1 MFLTVVASGAADTR
15 QEPIQQVTLNP
26 GRGEPASKMTSPLS
40 TPGPTLGV
48 VGGGQLGRMLG
59 EAAGPLGIEL
69 LVLDPTPDCPASPVV
84 RDQIVGEFDDEDAV
98 RELADRSDYL
108 TFEIEL
114 ADPDLLERV
123 ETAADVPVHPSP
135 DTLRTI
141 QDKLVQKDAL
151 TEAGIPVPEYR
162 AVDDA
167 GELRAAL
174 DEFGTPAMVKARE
187 GGYDGRGNAP
197 IESPEDAEDVL
208 DSVAGPAMVEKFVHF
223 ERELSVIGVK
233 GKNEV
238 ATFTTGENVHR
249 DEILRET
256 IVPARASEEVLERA
270 RSVARDVLDLMDGR
284 GVYGIELFETSE
296 PLRGSD
302 TSSEA
307 GSRDSAGEILVN
319 EIAPR
324 PHNSG
329 HWTIEGAVTSQ
340 FEQHVRA
347 VTGRPLGSTEQRD
360 PTVMTNILGDVAET
374 QPAAL
379 RGLDDVLS
387 TSRAALHWYGKR
399 DVRPLRKM
407 GHITLTDPDVD
418 PDESAGDLDELLA
431 RTRELRDAVT
441 FTED

>member
-1 MFLTVVASGAADTR
+1 
-15 QEPIQQVTLNP
+15 
-26 GRGEPASKMTSPLS
+26 MTSPLS

-69 LVLDPTPDCPASPVV
+69 IVLDPTPDCPASPVV

-98 RELADRSDYL
+98 RELAERSDFL

-123 ETAADVPVHPSP
+123 ETETGVPVHPSP

-151 TEAGIPVPEYR
+151 VDAGIPVPEYR

-167 GELRAAL
+167 AELRAAL

-197 IESPEDAEDVL
+197 IESPNDAESVL
-208 DSVAGPAMVEKFVHF
+208 DSVAGPAMVEKFVDF

-233 GKNEV
+233 GEGEI

-249 DEILRET
+249 EEILRET
-256 IVPARASEEVLERA
+256 IVPARAPEDVLERA
-270 RSVARDVLDLMDGR
+270 RSVARDVLELMDGR
-284 GVYGIELFETSE
+284 GVYGIELFETAES
-296 PLRGSD
+296 
-302 TSSEA
+302 
-307 GSRDSAGEILVN
+307 EILVN

-329 HWTIEGAVTSQ
+329 HWTIEGAVTCQ

-360 PTVMTNILGDVAET
+360 PTVMTNILGDVEET
-374 QPAAL
+374 QPAEL
-379 RGLDDVLS
+379 HGLDTVFS
-387 TSRAALHWYGKR
+387 TPRAALHWYGKR

-407 GHITLTDPDVD
+407 GHITLTDQGVNADG
-418 PDESAGDLDELLA
+418 SAEDLDQLLA
-431 RTRELRDAVT
+431 RSRDLRDGVT
-441 FTED
+441 FDKA